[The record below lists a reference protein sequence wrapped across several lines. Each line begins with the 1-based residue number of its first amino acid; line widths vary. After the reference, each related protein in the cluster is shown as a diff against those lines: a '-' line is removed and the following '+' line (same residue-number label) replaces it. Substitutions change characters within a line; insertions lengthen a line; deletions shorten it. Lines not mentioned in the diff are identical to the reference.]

1 MQRRTPDCINFLILY
16 CLPSMVIS
24 VSVMLFPVVE
34 SLTLKMYNVVGRG
47 LLVFLWIP
55 SGLMECPEGVLCFS
69 NAVLMSESCMSRGIL
84 LMQYQGRWSLCA
96 MWM

>member
-1 MQRRTPDCINFLILY
+1 
-16 CLPSMVIS
+16 
-24 VSVMLFPVVE
+24 MLFPVVE

-47 LLVFLWIP
+47 PLVFLWIP
-55 SGLMECPEGVLCFS
+55 SGSMECPEGVLWFS
-69 NAVLMSESCMSRGIL
+69 KDVLMSESWISRGTM